1 MHRAFRTA
9 ALAVIVLCVGAQ
21 ARAQSVTFD
30 FNDGTDQ
37 GFGNPFSADPGNT
50 VNIPVSNIAGSN
62 RLKVVRD
69 GSFQEV
75 GRRSFNATEPFHL
88 AMNAA
93 AANEANYQ
101 ISYDYYVDTS
111 TGGFGNFLQLGTY
124 VNAADGYYAQDFPG
138 AGKDLELNGGDLA
151 SGNVFSGTVTETFFA
166 KGYNLAPGAS
176 EYELGF
182 IINGDSAT
190 GQGIVYIDNV
200 RLAPVPEPATLAVL
214 GLAVPALLLRR
225 RRAA

>member
-1 MHRAFRTA
+1 MQRVLRLGAFTA
-9 ALAVIVLCVGAQ
+9 LLLVAGA
-21 ARAQSVTFD
+21 AASAQSVTFD

-37 GFGNPFSADPGNT
+37 GFGNPFSADPGNA
-50 VNIPVSNIAGSN
+50 VSVPVANVGGSN
-62 RLKVVRD
+62 QLKLVRD

-75 GRRSFNATEPFHL
+75 GRRSFGATDPFHL
-88 AMNAA
+88 AMAAA

-101 ISYDYYVDTS
+101 ISYDYRVDTS

-138 AGKDLELNGGDLA
+138 AGKDLELNGGQLA
-151 SGNVFSGTVTETFFA
+151 SGNVFSGTVTETFSA

-182 IINGDSAT
+182 IINGDSAA
-190 GQGIVYIDNV
+190 GSGIVYIDNV
-200 RLAPVPEPATLAVL
+200 RIAPVPEPTSIALL
-214 GLAVPALLLRR
+214 GLALPALLVRR
-225 RRAA
+225 RR